1 MPSPAETK
9 IVLCIWHKFDQWRF
23 PEWLAVAIRKR
34 YPEMKVVHLPDYK
47 GLDEEIRD
55 ADIFCGFSLK
65 PEQVAAARRLKW
77 IHCLAAG
84 VNQLMRDDIRRSSV
98 VITNSR
104 HVHAVTMA
112 EHTLGLML
120 ALARRLPSA
129 ARYQLEKHWAQQEIW
144 DETPHPMEINGRTL
158 VIIGYG
164 AIGQELAKRARACD
178 MRVVGVKRDPA
189 RGGEHA
195 DRVVGT
201 GELASVLPEA
211 DFVVLAAPLTP
222 ETEHAFG
229 PAHFGAMKKT
239 AYFVNVGRGAL
250 VDEKALV
257 AALEERSIAGAA
269 IDVAETEPLAADSPL
284 WSAPNLF
291 ITPHL
296 AGVSERLWHRHAA
309 LLLDNL
315 ERYFAEKELLN
326 VVDKERGY

>member
-1 MPSPAETK
+1 
-9 IVLCIWHKFDQWRF
+9 
-23 PEWLAVAIRKR
+23 
-34 YPEMKVVHLPDYK
+34 
-47 GLDEEIRD
+47 
-55 ADIFCGFSLK
+55 
-65 PEQVAAARRLKW
+65 
-77 IHCLAAG
+77 
-84 VNQLMRDDIRRSSV
+84 MRDDIRRSSV

-144 DETPHPMEINGRTL
+144 DETPHPVEINGRTL

-315 ERYFAEKELLN
+315 ERYFAGRELLN